1 MTFAI
6 SNPPVNSLVRGVG
19 IVSYDPS
26 KPADV
31 QSLAN
36 DSTFLNVVNAKLGAY
51 HSPTLH
57 NGQSGTPET
66 DAFVEG
72 VKKTLANTDLS
83 TLSVEERAQIIE
95 SLTPA
100 GYSVNRNLGSTQ
112 PNAPKNVQALIAQL
126 SNNQGYA
133 GPDAAETAAIIP
145 TALGGTV
152 VTKGQLYDDESFSAL
167 ADQVFLAAG
176 GQPKPAMQLPPN
188 VKGTVAVF
196 GRPTGLPSQLLDG
209 LSGADMSKW
218 SESERVSFLNKVAE
232 LGKDGTLSDADTS
245 TLYGMISANNRT
257 GDSAPAAVTDAKGN
271 SVMSKD
277 DIMEDGTLRNYLAG
291 RVDKQSE
298 LFRSITKADYSKLS
312 YDERVGLV
320 QMMQTASADFV
331 MSDSEQADLKKLL
344 ASDLA
349 TSESTSQNSSAA
361 TLSNGVSV
369 SAAELSSPNHF
380 ASTVQRTLRGS
391 GLLVTPT
398 SRFGHAAGTTPPGST
413 TLPYY
418 STDYGLQRLIGLDTS
433 KLTAD
438 QRLEVLQRIATAGAD
453 ANVTPQESRDI
464 VKYVD
469 QLSGRPNTMI

>member
-1 MTFAI
+1 MTTAI

-19 IVSYDPS
+19 IVNYDPS

-51 HSPTLH
+51 HSTPLH

-72 VKKTLANTDLS
+72 VKTTLANTDLS

-100 GYSVNRNLGSTQ
+100 GYSVSRTLGNTQ
-112 PNAPKNVQALIAQL
+112 PNAPKNVSALIAKL

-133 GPDAAETAAIIP
+133 GPDAAQTAAIIP

-176 GQPKPAMQLPPN
+176 GQPKPATQLPPN
-188 VKGTVAVF
+188 VRGTVAVF
-196 GRPTGLPSQLLDG
+196 SRPNGLPSQLLDG
-209 LSGADMSKW
+209 LSGAD
-218 SESERVSFLNKVAE
+218 
-232 LGKDGTLSDADTS
+232 TS
-245 TLYGMISANNRT
+245 TLYGMINANNRT
-257 GDSAPAAVTDAKGN
+257 GESAPAAVTDAKGN

-277 DIMEDGTLRNYLAG
+277 DIMEDNTLRNYLAG
-291 RVDKQSE
+291 KVDKRSE
-298 LFRSITKADYSKLS
+298 LFRSIAKADYSKLS

-331 MSDSEQADLKKLL
+331 MSDSEQADLKELL

-349 TSESTSQNSSAA
+349 TSESTSSNNSAA

-369 SAAELSSPNHF
+369 SADELGSADHF

-398 SRFGHAAGTTPPGST
+398 SRFGNAST
-413 TLPYY
+413 TTSPNAGSINLSYY
-418 STDYGLQRLIGLDTS
+418 STDYGIRQLIGLETS
-433 KLTAD
+433 KLTPE
-438 QRLEVLQRIATAGAD
+438 QRLEVLERIATAGAD
-453 ANVTPQESRDI
+453 GNVTPQESRDI

-469 QLSGRPNTMI
+469 QLSGRPNATF